1 MVDGPDRFAAALWA
15 VAVAVLAAFVEMAGH
30 PAVLGPWSPVPPVL
44 AGLVLAVVSTIVPR
58 RRKAAGAGW
67 VRAGAW
73 LFAGGWVAYGYRW
86 GLTGRYWQVRGW
98 RAETWHVVYWQVG
111 GFAALAAVALAA
123 VFAVP
128 TDLGP
133 LDATGQPQ
141 SGTGEP
147 APDTM
152 TEEWQQIIAAGSK
165 GDVVGAHSIV
175 VEPWASGHG
184 YTVRGKLA
192 GGDTYET
199 LAKHTPGI
207 ASVLDLDEGAGVSV
221 EPDGPAAGFAL
232 KVLVDDA
239 MAEAVPYPGTEE

>member
-1 MVDGPDRFAAALWA
+1 MIDGPDRFAAALWA
-15 VAVAVLAAFVEMAGH
+15 VAVTFVAVLVEMAGH

-44 AGLVLAVVSTIVPR
+44 ACLVLAAVSTVVPR
-58 RRKAAGAGW
+58 KRGARAAGW
-67 VRAGAW
+67 VRAGCW

-133 LDATGQPQ
+133 LDAAGQPQ
-141 SGTGEP
+141 PAGES
-147 APDTM
+147 AADTV

-165 GDVVGAHSIV
+165 GAVVGAHSIG
-175 VEPWASGHG
+175 VEPWGSGHG

-199 LAKHTPGI
+199 LAKHTAGI
-207 ASVLDLDEGAGVSV
+207 ASVLDLDEGGGVSV